1 LTFAGLE
8 FGANS
13 TLVAITSNSRK
24 FVTGFSVAAV
34 AAVLLNFLP
43 YVRTRGA
50 YHGDGFE
57 VVGFPFIFRRFG
69 GFEGLYEFNIAVLVA
84 DIAFGVMVAV
94 FVGYA
99 CASLG
104 RSGRRP

>member
-1 LTFAGLE
+1 MSG
-8 FGANS
+8 S
-13 TLVAITSNSRK
+13 KR

-57 VVGFPFIFRRFG
+57 VIGFPFVFRRFG
-69 GFEGLYEFNIAVLVA
+69 GFEGIYEFNIAILLA
-84 DIAFGVMVAV
+84 DIAFGAVAAV

-99 CASLG
+99 CANPG
-104 RSGRRP
+104 RSSCTA